1 VAAFGDVA
9 VAYQTFTCQA
19 YLDADGKFP
28 SGPPIVV
35 TAADKTAAVLK
46 ATEQAMEAR
55 IDWAIIAVE
64 PPGRS
69 SDRGQPR
76 RNRR

>member
-1 VAAFGDVA
+1 M
-9 VAYQTFTCQA
+9 AYKTFTCQA
-19 YLDADGKFP
+19 YLDANGKFP

-46 ATEQAMEAR
+46 ATEQAMEAG
-55 IDWAIIAVE
+55 IDWAVIAVE

-69 SDRGQPR
+69 SDRRQPR
-76 RNRR
+76 RNWR

>member
-1 VAAFGDVA
+1 M
-9 VAYQTFTCQA
+9 AYQTFTCQA

-28 SGPPIVV
+28 SGPPIMV

-46 ATEQAMEAR
+46 ATEQAMEAG
-55 IDWAIIAVE
+55 IDWAVIAVE

-69 SDRGQPR
+69 CIRQPR
-76 RNRR
+76 RRPGR

>member
-1 VAAFGDVA
+1 MAAFGNVA

-19 YLDADGKFP
+19 FLDADGKFP
-28 SGPPIVV
+28 CGPPIVV

-46 ATEQAMEAR
+46 ATEQAMEAG

-64 PPGRS
+64 PPRRN
-69 SDRGQPR
+69 SDRRQPH
-76 RNRR
+76 RNWR